1 MSKKQCIAA
10 GIVLYNPDI
19 ERLKKCFDSL
29 KQQVSKI
36 FVFDNSE
43 IQHVIQDK
51 SVVYLSEDKNRGIA
65 YALNC
70 IMLEA
75 QKNGFDWVVTMD
87 QDSVVPNGLFE
98 GFKSAIDQHPEVG
111 IICPIVKDKRRSY
124 EIVKQDNSE
133 EFIEFCITSASC
145 TSIQAWEKCGR
156 FDDWLF
162 IDLVDNDFC
171 KRICSSGYKI
181 LQLKQFCLDQEFGK
195 IFPKSEKIQKFWIAV
210 SKILHNKNFAKFSYK
225 KIVVPNRVYF
235 TNRNIIYV
243 NKKLKK
249 YGPVGYENYN
259 CKSYLGFIFAF
270 MLPSILR
277 AQNKKIVL
285 KATLKGILDGIKSTP
300 KEWSADK

>member
-87 QDSVVPNGLFE
+87 QDSVVPNGLF
-98 GFKSAIDQHPEVG
+98 
-111 IICPIVKDKRRSY
+111 
-124 EIVKQDNSE
+124 
-133 EFIEFCITSASC
+133 
-145 TSIQAWEKCGR
+145 
-156 FDDWLF
+156 
-162 IDLVDNDFC
+162 
-171 KRICSSGYKI
+171 
-181 LQLKQFCLDQEFGK
+181 
-195 IFPKSEKIQKFWIAV
+195 
-210 SKILHNKNFAKFSYK
+210 
-225 KIVVPNRVYF
+225 
-235 TNRNIIYV
+235 
-243 NKKLKK
+243 
-249 YGPVGYENYN
+249 
-259 CKSYLGFIFAF
+259 
-270 MLPSILR
+270 
-277 AQNKKIVL
+277 
-285 KATLKGILDGIKSTP
+285 
-300 KEWSADK
+300 